1 MWIDDKSWAE
11 LGQDILSALRE
22 APSKLSKLRS
32 NLRALL
38 GELTSILRRL
48 RKSL

>member
-1 MWIDDKSWAE
+1 MLTSDT
-11 LGQDILSALRE
+11 ALLKEIEWWLQE
-22 APSKLSKLRS
+22 APAKLTKLRS
-32 NLRALL
+32 GARDLL